1 MAGYVSEF
9 TQFLREM
16 KASNPNVEEGQKK
29 GRSLLWDKVIDREA
43 QHRFEEVAVPQQPYV
58 YQNHV
63 GPTPPASGADK
74 PV

>member
-9 TQFLREM
+9 TQFLRDM
-16 KASNPNVEEGQKK
+16 KAGNPQVEEGQKK

-43 QHRFEEVAVPQQPYV
+43 QHRFEEVAVSQQPYV

-63 GPTPPASGADK
+63 GPTPSASGGDK

>member
-9 TQFLREM
+9 TEFLRDM
-16 KASNPNVEEGQKK
+16 KARDPKVEEGQKK

-63 GPTPPASGADK
+63 GPAPSAGDQNK
-74 PV
+74 PL